1 MASSRQLSFAAVEW
15 SGRKRRTARGRFLEQ
30 MESVVPWADLV
41 ALVEPHRPSAGRR
54 GRQPWP
60 TETLLRMFLVQAW
73 LNLSDEGCEDACY
86 DSLAVR
92 DFVGC
97 WDGVPDATTLANFRH
112 LVEREGLDGAI
123 FGSVV
128 ARLEAS
134 GLMMHGGSVV
144 DATIVSAPS
153 STKNA
158 RGERDPEMHQVKK
171 GNQWYHGMK
180 CHTGEDAGTGYVH
193 SATFTAANVPDVAE
207 AHGLVRGDDEFC
219 YADAGYRGVAK
230 REEVAS
236 DARLSAIDW
245 RVAMGPSRLRALC
258 GAQWAD
264 RDEERR
270 KASVRAKAEHPFQ
283 ILKRAFG
290 YARCRYR
297 GIAKNAA
304 RMRVLLASAN
314 LLMVARAG
322 RQADFLRP
330 SLGAA

>member
-1 MASSRQLSFAAVEW
+1 MASSRQASFAAVEHA
-15 SGRKRRTARGRFLEQ
+15 GAKRRTARARFLSQ

-41 ALVEPHRPSAGRR
+41 ALVEPHRPAAGRR

-60 TETLLRMFLVQAW
+60 TETLLRMLLVQAW

-97 WDGVPDATTLANFRH
+97 WDGVPDATTLAGFRH
-112 LVEREGLDGAI
+112 LVEREGLDRAI
-123 FGSVV
+123 FGAVV
-128 ARLEAS
+128 SRLEAS
-134 GLMMHGGSVV
+134 GLMMHGGSVI

-153 STKNA
+153 STKN
-158 RGERDPEMHQVKK
+158 RSGERDPEMHQVRK
-171 GNQWYHGMK
+171 GNQWHHGMK
-180 CHTGEDAGTGYVH
+180 CHSGEDAGTGYVH
-193 SATFTAANVPDVAE
+193 SCAFTAANVPDVVE
-207 AHGLVRGDDEFC
+207 AHNLVRDDDRFC
-219 YADAGYRGVAK
+219 YADAGYRGVA
-230 REEVAS
+230 RRDEVAS
-236 DARLSAIDW
+236 DPSLSGIDW
-245 RVAMGPSRLRALC
+245 RVAMGPSRLRSLC
-258 GAQWAD
+258 PAQWAD

-270 KASVRAKAEHPFQ
+270 KASVRSKAEHPYQ
-283 ILKRAFG
+283 LLKRAFG
-290 YARCRYR
+290 YAKCRYR

-322 RQADFLRP
+322 RQDDFLRP